1 MLNTEKWLSKG
12 LMEHNIKFKA
22 VLENETY
29 REPFKNIRYKY
40 LLCT

>member
-22 VLENETY
+22 VLGNDTY
-29 REPFKNIRYKY
+29 REPFMNIRYKY
-40 LLCT
+40 FLYT